1 MDELE
6 RYRQELDEIN
16 AEIQRLFV
24 KRMEI
29 SEKVAAYKVENNL
42 PIYQRNRE
50 NQILQKIDE
59 QEAKYGKYTKAL
71 FKKMMELSR
80 ARQNEVRGFY
90 GLLGEHLSHS
100 YSIEIH
106 EALGCPNYN
115 LVEVEEDELENVLED
130 SEFCGLNVTIPYKRK
145 ILEYCKEWSEEVKDI
160 QSANTLVKQVSPA
173 GEDGK
178 MSYHWV
184 AYNTDVLGFQDM
196 MKYARMDLTGKKVV
210 ILGAGGAAM
219 AVAYAAHMA
228 KAREVVL
235 VSRTGRDNF
244 SNLDRHYDAEFLVNA
259 TPVGMYPNIDEEI
272 VDLRLFS
279 KCRGVVDLIYNPHR
293 TRLLQKAET
302 IGIPC
307 VGGLYMLVAQAAHAE
322 TLFWGKEFDAKT
334 VKEIYKRLSLQKR
347 NLVLIGM
354 PGCGKSATAKAIAKL
369 SGRQVV
375 DLDEEIQK
383 EVKKTPEE
391 LIRDRGEAYFRTLE
405 TEVLKRVCQ
414 MKGIILATGGGTP
427 LTAKNKQ
434 LLKADGYVYYI
445 SRDIR
450 QLELSGRPLANEQNI
465 EYVYRKRLPHYQACM
480 DSFFIN
486 DSSVSALAQKIWMDF
501 GQKA

>member
-16 AEIQRLFV
+16 AEIHRLFV

-42 PIYQRNRE
+42 PIYQKNRE
-50 NQILQKIDE
+50 NQILQKLDD
-59 QEAKYGKYTKAL
+59 QEEKYGKYTKAL

-90 GLLGEHLSHS
+90 GLLGEKLSHS

-115 LVEVEEDELENVLED
+115 LVEVEEDELENVLHNGEYL
-130 SEFCGLNVTIPYKRK
+130 GLNVTIPYKRK

-160 QSANTLVKQVSPA
+160 QSANTLVKQVKQND
-173 GEDGK
+173 DGT
-178 MSYHWV
+178 MDYHWV
-184 AYNTDVLGFQDM
+184 AHNTDVLGFQDM
-196 MKYARMDLTGKKVV
+196 MKFARFDLNGQKVV
-210 ILGAGGAAM
+210 ILGAGGVAM
-219 AVAYAAHMA
+219 AVAYAAHVA

-235 VSRTGRDNF
+235 VSRKGRDNF
-244 SNLDRHYDAEFLVNA
+244 TNLDRHYDAEVIVNA
-259 TPVGMYPNIDEEI
+259 TPVGMAPNLEEEI

-279 KCRGVVDLIYNPHR
+279 KCKAVIDLIYNPHR

-307 VGGLYMLVAQAAHAE
+307 IGGLYMLVAQAAHAE
-322 TLFWGKEFDAKT
+322 TLFWGKEFDTKT
-334 VKEIYKRLSLQKR
+334 IRSIYKKLSFEKR

-354 PGCGKSATAKAIAKL
+354 PGSGKSVIAKAIAKL

-375 DLDEEIQK
+375 DLDEEIEKQ
-383 EVKKTPEE
+383 VKKSVEQ
-391 LIRDRGEAYFRTLE
+391 LIWEKGEAYFRSLE
-405 TEVLKRVCQ
+405 TEVLKKVCQ

-450 QLELSGRPLANEQNI
+450 QLDLEGRPLSNEDTI
-465 EYVYRKRLPHYQACM
+465 ETLYRKRLPHYQACM

-486 DSSVSALAQKIWMDF
+486 DSTVSAIAQKIWMDF
-501 GQKA
+501 EQNA

>member
-16 AEIQRLFV
+16 AEIHRLFV

-42 PIYQRNRE
+42 PIYQKNRE
-50 NQILQKIDE
+50 NQILQKLDD
-59 QEAKYGKYTKAL
+59 QEEKYGKYTKAL

-90 GLLGEHLSHS
+90 GLLGEKLSHS

-115 LVEVEEDELENVLED
+115 LVEAEEDELENVLGNGEYLG
-130 SEFCGLNVTIPYKRK
+130 FNVTIPYKRK
-145 ILEYCKEWSEEVKDI
+145 ILEYCAEWSEEVKDI
-160 QSANTLVKQVSPA
+160 QSANTLVKQVTQK
-173 GEDGK
+173 EDGT
-178 MSYHWV
+178 MDYHWV
-184 AYNTDVLGFQDM
+184 AHNTDVLGFQDM
-196 MKYARMDLTGKKVV
+196 MKFARFDLNGQKVV
-210 ILGAGGAAM
+210 ILGAGGVAM
-219 AVAYAAHMA
+219 AVAYAAHVA

-235 VSRTGRDNF
+235 VSRKGRDNF
-244 SNLDRHYDAEFLVNA
+244 SNLDRHYDAEVIVNA
-259 TPVGMYPNIDEEI
+259 TPVGMAPNLEDEI

-279 KCRGVVDLIYNPHR
+279 KCKAVVDLIYNPHR

-307 VGGLYMLVAQAAHAE
+307 IGGLYMLVAQAAHAE

-334 VKEIYKRLSLQKR
+334 IRSIYKKLSFEKR

-354 PGCGKSATAKAIAKL
+354 PGCGKSVIAKAIGKM

-375 DLDEEIQK
+375 DLDEEIEKQ
-383 EVKKTPEE
+383 VKKSAEQ
-391 LIRDRGEAYFRTLE
+391 LIWEKGEAYFRTLE
-405 TEVLKRVCQ
+405 TEVLKKVCQ

-450 QLELSGRPLANEQNI
+450 QLDMEGRPLSSDDTI
-465 EYVYRKRLPHYQACM
+465 ETLYRKRLPHYQACM
-480 DSFFIN
+480 DTFFIN
-486 DSSVSALAQKIWMDF
+486 DSTVSAIAQKIWMDF
-501 GQKA
+501 EQNA